1 MPRLKLKVCGMRES
15 ANILGIGNMQ
25 PDFMGFIFYKES
37 PRFVGVDFRIPDS
50 LSKDIKRIGVFVNAD
65 FDETMAAVAKHK
77 LDVVQL
83 HGDETED
90 LCLKLKSK
98 VQVVK
103 AFAVDD
109 TFDFDTI
116 RSYETA
122 VDYFLFDTK
131 GAQRGGNGVAFNW
144 QVLKKYKGDIPF
156 FLSGGIDL
164 DNLGGAIKINHPGLM
179 AVDIN
184 SGIEIKPGLKD
195 VNKFSKVKQ
204 LITSL

>member
-1 MPRLKLKVCGMRES
+1 MRES
-15 ANILGIGNMQ
+15 ANILDIGNMQ

-37 PRFVGVDFRIPDS
+37 LRFVGVDFRIPDS

-65 FDETMAAVAKHK
+65 FDETMSAVAKHK
-77 LDVVQL
+77 LNVVQL

-90 LCLKLKSK
+90 LCLKLKSQ

-109 TFDFDTI
+109 TFDFDSI

-131 GAQRGGNGVAFNW
+131 GAQRGGTGIAFDW
-144 QVLKKYKGDIPF
+144 QVLKKYKGEVPF

-164 DNLGGAIKINHPGLM
+164 DNLGEAIKINHPGLM

-184 SGIEIKPGLKD
+184 SGIEIEPGLKD